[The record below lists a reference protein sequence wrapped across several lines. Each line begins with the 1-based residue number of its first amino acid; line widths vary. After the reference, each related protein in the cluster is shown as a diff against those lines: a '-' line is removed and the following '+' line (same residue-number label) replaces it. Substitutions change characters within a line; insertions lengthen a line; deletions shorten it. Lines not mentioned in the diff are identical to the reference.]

1 MVKQH
6 NKILF
11 LKQTT
16 KKIRR
21 FVKISCILISLFYVT
36 KSLFFFST
44 PLSKNQCIDSLQ
56 WLISY
61 QISFVVIA
69 RQPKYCRFYAL
80 ITSLHDID
88 ITIIVYF
95 AHCFI
100 LSGFPF
106 CPGRKPI
113 WWNYYLANSTYSGDI
128 YAEYGKYAECAKY
141 ANLT

>member
-1 MVKQH
+1 MVEQH

-61 QISFVVIA
+61 QISLVVIA
-69 RQPKYCRFYAL
+69 RQPKYQRFYAL
-80 ITSLHDID
+80 ISSLHDID
-88 ITIIVYF
+88 ITSYILRIVLF
-95 AHCFI
+95 FQVFPSV
-100 LSGFPF
+100 LGESPSGETITL
-106 CPGRKPI
+106 PI
-113 WWNYYLANSTYSGDI
+113 QRIQVTFMLNMPNMPNVPNMPT
-128 YAEYGKYAECAKY
+128 
-141 ANLT
+141 